1 MLINLLSHEE
11 DGWQPV
17 ERALFTQTTA
27 SSEQQTQASQQPEE
41 DVQLPPDTEEAGRRI
56 LEANLRE
63 PTRSVRYGGSAGA
76 SIPAPVDASPKEKS
90 KHGFSMYGPP
100 PGKPVDSNIYAPF
113 ASATDWLVA
122 RWAKMQGP
130 GSTAMTDLLKIPL
143 VSAL

>member
-1 MLINLLSHEE
+1 MHCE
-11 DGWQPV
+11 P
-17 ERALFTQTTA
+17 A
-27 SSEQQTQASQQPEE
+27 SSLWRVENRSSGSTLLT
-41 DVQLPPDTEEAGRRI
+41 DGEAVV
-56 LEANLRE
+56 LA
-63 PTRSVRYGGSAGA
+63 T
-76 SIPAPVDASPKEKS
+76 
-90 KHGFSMYGPP
+90 P